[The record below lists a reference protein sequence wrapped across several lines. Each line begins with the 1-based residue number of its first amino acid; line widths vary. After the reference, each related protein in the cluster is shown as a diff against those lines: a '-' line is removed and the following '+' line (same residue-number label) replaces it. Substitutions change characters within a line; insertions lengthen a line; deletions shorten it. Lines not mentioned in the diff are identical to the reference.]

1 MNTIEKITA
10 KNQVNKIITAYRRYK
25 KRNNNQTISQYT
37 NENMTTDMG
46 SPEKEYIGVRDS
58 RGYKQGFG
66 IQKMKDGSVFRGIFT
81 NDKVNGWGIYEHKD
95 GDIYKGEYE
104 NDRTSGYGEY
114 SHGNGA
120 VYYGYWIDDMQ
131 FGIGYELW
139 SDSSK
144 YSGEYNNGKKDG
156 IGTYL

>member
-37 NENMTTDMG
+37 NDNMTTEMG

-66 IQKMKDGSVFRGIFT
+66 IQKMKDGSVFRGIFI
-81 NDKVNGWGIYEHKD
+81 NDKVSYMNIKMGIYIKVNMKMI
-95 GDIYKGEYE
+95 GLVVME
-104 NDRTSGYGEY
+104 NIPMEM
-114 SHGNGA
+114 
-120 VYYGYWIDDMQ
+120 VQ
-131 FGIGYELW
+131 FIMGIG
-139 SDSSK
+139 
-144 YSGEYNNGKKDG
+144 
-156 IGTYL
+156 

>member
-1 MNTIEKITA
+1 
-10 KNQVNKIITAYRRYK
+10 
-25 KRNNNQTISQYT
+25 
-37 NENMTTDMG
+37 MG

-144 YSGEYNNGKKDG
+144 YSGEYNNGKKMELEHIYG
-156 IGTYL
+156 KIKLCIGENGKPIISKGLGFIIMLMEDNILENGKKSNAWIW